1 MGLCKKTI
9 QISFDFEDERPHKA
23 LRIYDVN
30 GNALG
35 FGEMIIK
42 KADPEANLFE
52 TKTGYVTYSA
62 QIDLDLMIEKE
73 GEVKRRAVKT
83 VTKTE
88 EPDVEDTDDS
98 EEDNWVRGS
107 LKQMKDAKVT
117 ITLTTATD
125 LREEYRKMKHNQ
137 KKSSDNT
144 LAEEAIVAEGNK
156 ESVRGIAD
164 GEKPKLTIGD
174 DLITYP
180 SPKGNLDKEL
190 KRPDPDILCDDK
202 QEDDI
207 TKLFNMET
215 EETEPDKETRDVKN
229 EVLDESAK
237 LGNATCYGDMP
248 NEYIGDEAKEA
259 AWEEEKA
266 QERQELIERKQEEIQ
281 AGMRKAIEKKAEFQ
295 NKPISLDDL

>member
-1 MGLCKKTI
+1 MVELGKKTI
-9 QISFDFEDERPHKA
+9 QISFDIEDDRPHKA

-35 FGEMIIK
+35 FGEMMVK

-62 QIDLDLMIEKE
+62 QIDLDLLIEKE

-83 VTKTE
+83 VTKIE
-88 EPDVEDTDDS
+88 EPDVEDTNDS

-107 LKQMKDAKVT
+107 LKQMKDAKVA

-137 KKSSDNT
+137 KKSSDDT
-144 LAEEAIVAEGNK
+144 LTEEAIVAEGNK

-164 GEKPKLTIGD
+164 GKKPKLTIGD
-174 DLITYP
+174 DPITYP

-215 EETEPDKETRDVKN
+215 EETEPVKDIRDIKN
-229 EVLDESAK
+229 EIIRESETIRA
-237 LGNATCYGDMP
+237 NATYYGDMP
-248 NEYIGDEAKEA
+248 IESIGDELK
-259 AWEEEKA
+259 EEEWLNEKEK
-266 QERQELIERKQEEIQ
+266 ERNELV
-281 AGMRKAIEKKAEFQ
+281 KKKTEEFQ
-295 NKPISLDDL
+295 NKIATTKGITLDDL